1 MTLNAVKRLEYIQK
15 TITPKE
21 LIDNAG
27 YPTFYKKTPHR
38 TGNAQRHTTKTSSSI
53 DANYP
58 YAKRLDEGWS
68 NQSPN
73 GMVKPTIIAIQDY
86 IRKKLGV

>member
-27 YPTFYKKTPHR
+27 YPTFIKSTPVK
-38 TGNAQRHTTKTSSSI
+38 TGNARRHTKKTSTEI

-68 NQSPN
+68 RQSPK
-73 GMVKPTIIAIQDY
+73 GMIAPTIAAIRAY
-86 IRKKLGV
+86 IKKKLGV